1 MAITIP
7 ILTTFN
13 GRGVDRG
20 IAQFK
25 SLGTKGQKAGFLI
38 RKAAIPAA
46 AALGGL
52 ALGAKAAVSAASDLG
67 EETSKSEAIF
77 GKTAATVQKFAGE
90 QGAAFGLSKTAA
102 LDAANSMAVY
112 GKAAGL
118 TGSELGTFSTD
129 LVKLSGDLASF
140 SNVDVQTAA
149 DALKSGLA
157 GESEPLKKFGIL
169 MNDATLKATALKM
182 GIIKTTK
189 QALTPQQKVLAANR
203 LIFEQTTDAQGDA
216 ARTSGSFANRQ
227 RQLTATLENM
237 KAELGTALLP
247 IVEKFAGWLTKVA
260 GFLAKNTGLVKAGAV
275 AIGALSA
282 GILVLNAVM
291 KIQNAIMLASPF
303 AWIALA
309 IAGVTIAVITLYKKS
324 ETFRTIVQKAWA
336 GVKAAVK
343 AVVDFFDGPVKA
355 AWKVIENTIKTIAAL
370 VKGDFSGAWDAF
382 KGVVKGVIDWVKE
395 TLIALPA
402 TILTL
407 AGDIGLAILNGIKN
421 GVTGLAT
428 TIWETIKG
436 LPGYLT
442 EKAAGWAS
450 SLKGIGTS
458 ILNWIKENVTGLAGK
473 IWGQI
478 KGFAKALADK
488 VGEKASN
495 IKGIG
500 SSIIGW
506 IGDGIKSAATSLGGI
521 VKSAINTVID
531 GLNTGISG
539 LNSAIDLLNK
549 VNPFEDVPNIPTIPK
564 LAKGGIVTRPTLA
577 LIGEA
582 GPEAVIPLNSRHG
595 FGRSQ
600 NITINVQAGLVSSPD
615 QVGQQIIEAIQRAQR
630 RSGPAFMPA

>member
-13 GRGVDRG
+13 GRGLDRG

-25 SLGTKGQKAGFLI
+25 SLETKGQKANFLL

-182 GIIKTTK
+182 GLIKTTK
-189 QALTPQQKVLAANR
+189 DALTPQQKVLAANR

-260 GFLAKNTGLVKAGAV
+260 GFLANNTGLVKAAAA
-275 AIGALSA
+275 AIGVLAAGVLAANAAVKVLTVTQNLSN
-282 GILVLNAVM
+282 GVTKLFTGSTKGLNAALRANPIGLVVTALGLL
-291 KIQNAIMLASPF
+291 IPAIKLA
-303 AWIALA
+303 
-309 IAGVTIAVITLYKKS
+309 YDKS
-324 ETFRTIVQKAWA
+324 ETFRGAVDTLFSALK
-336 GVKAAVK
+336 GVWDFLSPIAETAFNGLKAAFGAIRDVADSLSTKVQAAWDVIKPVVNFMKPILSTAFNGLKTAFNVLFDPIEKVK
-343 AVVDFFDGPVKA
+343 TALAVIDPIISPILTALKGVGKA
-355 AWKVIENTIKTIAAL
+355 A
-370 VKGDFSGAWDAF
+370 FSGLETAFGALGKVFGAAASALERVKSAWEWIKQNIQGSGKNPFAP
-382 KGVVKGVIDWVKE
+382 GG
-395 TLIALPA
+395 
-402 TILTL
+402 TL
-407 AGDIGLAILNGIKN
+407 AGSVGSRSMALMPAN
-421 GVTGLAT
+421 VSAASA
-428 TIWETIKG
+428 
-436 LPGYLT
+436 PA
-442 EKAAGWAS
+442 AAGM
-450 SLKGIGTS
+450 
-458 ILNWIKENVTGLAGK
+458 V
-473 IWGQI
+473 
-478 KGFAKALADK
+478 
-488 VGEKASN
+488 V
-495 IKGIG
+495 
-500 SSIIGW
+500 
-506 IGDGIKSAATSLGGI
+506 
-521 VKSAINTVID
+521 
-531 GLNTGISG
+531 
-539 LNSAIDLLNK
+539 
-549 VNPFEDVPNIPTIPK
+549 
-564 LAKGGIVTRPTLA
+564 
-577 LIGEA
+577 
-582 GPEAVIPLNSRHG
+582 
-595 FGRSQ
+595 
-600 NITINVQAGLVSSPD
+600 NVQIDAGLVSTPD

-630 RSGPAFMPA
+630 KSGPAFVAA

>member
-13 GRGVDRG
+13 GRGIDRSV
-20 IAQFK
+20 AQFK
-25 SLGTKGQKAGFLI
+25 SLETKGQKANFLL

-169 MNDATLKATALKM
+169 MNDATLKATALRM
-182 GIIKTTK
+182 GLIKTTK
-189 QALTPQQKVLAANR
+189 NALTPQQKVLAANR

-216 ARTSGSFANRQ
+216 ARTSGSFANKQ

-237 KAELGTALLP
+237 KAELGQALLP

-260 GFLAKNTGLVKAGAV
+260 GFLAQNTGLLKVAAV

-282 GILVLNAVM
+282 AILILNAVM
-291 KIQNAIMLASPF
+291 KIQNAIMLASPW

-309 IAGVTIAVITLYKKS
+309 IAGVVTAVIAVEAKFGIFSK
-324 ETFRTIVQKAWA
+324 TFRALWDYIGPITSTALDGLKLAFEAVKGALQSVKDVLDPFWA
-336 GVKAAVK
+336 AIKPAVNFMAGKSSAVFDGLKRAFNLIFNPIEKVKTVISVVSSVGGPIIDALQAVKNTAFDGLKAAFNVLK
-343 AVVDFFDGPVKA
+343 SPIQLVA
-355 AWKVIENTIKTIAAL
+355 AAL
-370 VKGDFSGAWDAF
+370 
-382 KGVVKGVIDWVKE
+382 E
-395 TLIALPA
+395 R
-402 TILTL
+402 
-407 AGDIGLAILNGIKN
+407 
-421 GVTGLAT
+421 
-428 TIWETIKG
+428 
-436 LPGYLT
+436 
-442 EKAAGWAS
+442 
-450 SLKGIGTS
+450 
-458 ILNWIKENVTGLAGK
+458 
-473 IWGQI
+473 
-478 KGFAKALADK
+478 
-488 VGEKASN
+488 
-495 IKGIG
+495 
-500 SSIIGW
+500 
-506 IGDGIKSAATSLGGI
+506 IKSAWN
-521 VKSAINTVID
+521 AISGVWDKIT
-531 GLNTGISG
+531 GGISG
-539 LNSAIDLLNK
+539 TAPTVHPITGQPIRRSAAI
-549 VNPFEDVPNIPTIPK
+549 VPSNIAMTRMGTIPT
-564 LAKGGIVTRPTLA
+564 VQ
-577 LIGEA
+577 
-582 GPEAVIPLNSRHG
+582 V
-595 FGRSQ
+595 
-600 NITINVQAGLVSSPD
+600 NVQAGLVSSPD

-630 RSGPAFMPA
+630 RSGPAFLPA

>member
-13 GRGVDRG
+13 GRGLDRG

-25 SLGTKGQKAGFLI
+25 SLETKGQKANFLL

-52 ALGAKAAVSAASDLG
+52 AIGAKAAVAAASDLG

-182 GIIKTTK
+182 GLIKTTK
-189 QALTPQQKVLAANR
+189 DALTPQQKVLAANR

-260 GFLAKNTGLVKAGAV
+260 GFLANNTGLVKAAAA
-275 AIGALSA
+275 AIGVLAAGVLAANAAVKVWTVTQNLSN
-282 GILVLNAVM
+282 GVTKLFTGSTKGLNAALRANPIGLVVTALGLL
-291 KIQNAIMLASPF
+291 IPAIKLA
-303 AWIALA
+303 
-309 IAGVTIAVITLYKKS
+309 YDKS
-324 ETFRTIVQKAWA
+324 ETFRGAVDTLFSALK
-336 GVKAAVK
+336 GVWDFLSPIAETAFNGLKAAFGAIRDVADSLSTKVQAAWDVIKPVVNFMKPILSTAFNGLKTAFNVLFDPIEKVK
-343 AVVDFFDGPVKA
+343 TALAVIDPIISPILTALKGVSKA
-355 AWKVIENTIKTIAAL
+355 A
-370 VKGDFSGAWDAF
+370 FSGLETAFGALGKVFGAAASALERVKSAWEWIKQNIQGSGKNPFAP
-382 KGVVKGVIDWVKE
+382 GG
-395 TLIALPA
+395 
-402 TILTL
+402 TL
-407 AGDIGLAILNGIKN
+407 AGSVGSRSMALMPAN
-421 GVTGLAT
+421 VSAASA
-428 TIWETIKG
+428 
-436 LPGYLT
+436 PA
-442 EKAAGWAS
+442 AAGM
-450 SLKGIGTS
+450 
-458 ILNWIKENVTGLAGK
+458 V
-473 IWGQI
+473 
-478 KGFAKALADK
+478 
-488 VGEKASN
+488 V
-495 IKGIG
+495 
-500 SSIIGW
+500 
-506 IGDGIKSAATSLGGI
+506 
-521 VKSAINTVID
+521 
-531 GLNTGISG
+531 
-539 LNSAIDLLNK
+539 
-549 VNPFEDVPNIPTIPK
+549 
-564 LAKGGIVTRPTLA
+564 
-577 LIGEA
+577 
-582 GPEAVIPLNSRHG
+582 
-595 FGRSQ
+595 
-600 NITINVQAGLVSSPD
+600 NVQIDAGLVSTPD

-630 RSGPAFMPA
+630 KSGPAFVAA

>member
-13 GRGVDRG
+13 GRGLDRG

-25 SLGTKGQKAGFLI
+25 SLETKGQKANFLL

-52 ALGAKAAVSAASDLG
+52 AIGAKAAVAAASDLG

-182 GIIKTTK
+182 GLIKTTK
-189 QALTPQQKVLAANR
+189 DALTPQQKVLAANR

-260 GFLAKNTGLVKAGAV
+260 GFLANNTGLVKAAAA
-275 AIGALSA
+275 AIGVLAAGVLAANAAVKVWTVTQNLSN
-282 GILVLNAVM
+282 GVTKLFTGSTKGLNAALRANPIGLVVTALGLL
-291 KIQNAIMLASPF
+291 IPAIKLA
-303 AWIALA
+303 
-309 IAGVTIAVITLYKKS
+309 YDKS
-324 ETFRTIVQKAWA
+324 ETFRGAVDTLFSALK
-336 GVKAAVK
+336 GVWDFLSPIAETAFNGLKAAFGAIRDVADSLSTKVQAAWDVIKPVVNFMKPILSTAFNGLKTAFNVLFDPIEKVK
-343 AVVDFFDGPVKA
+343 TALAVIDPIISPILTALKGVGKA
-355 AWKVIENTIKTIAAL
+355 A
-370 VKGDFSGAWDAF
+370 FSGLETAFGALGKVFGAAASALERVKSAWEWIKQNIQGSGKNPFAP
-382 KGVVKGVIDWVKE
+382 GG
-395 TLIALPA
+395 
-402 TILTL
+402 TL
-407 AGDIGLAILNGIKN
+407 AGSVGSRSMALMPAN
-421 GVTGLAT
+421 VSAASA
-428 TIWETIKG
+428 
-436 LPGYLT
+436 PA
-442 EKAAGWAS
+442 AAGM
-450 SLKGIGTS
+450 
-458 ILNWIKENVTGLAGK
+458 V
-473 IWGQI
+473 
-478 KGFAKALADK
+478 
-488 VGEKASN
+488 V
-495 IKGIG
+495 
-500 SSIIGW
+500 
-506 IGDGIKSAATSLGGI
+506 
-521 VKSAINTVID
+521 
-531 GLNTGISG
+531 
-539 LNSAIDLLNK
+539 
-549 VNPFEDVPNIPTIPK
+549 
-564 LAKGGIVTRPTLA
+564 
-577 LIGEA
+577 
-582 GPEAVIPLNSRHG
+582 
-595 FGRSQ
+595 
-600 NITINVQAGLVSSPD
+600 NVQIDAGLVSTPD

-630 RSGPAFMPA
+630 KSGPAFVAA

>member
-13 GRGVDRG
+13 GRGLDRG

-25 SLGTKGQKAGFLI
+25 SLETKGQKANFLL

-52 ALGAKAAVSAASDLG
+52 AVGAKAAVAAASDLG

-182 GIIKTTK
+182 GLIKTTK
-189 QALTPQQKVLAANR
+189 DALTPQQKVLAANR

-260 GFLAKNTGLVKAGAV
+260 GFLANNTGLVKAAAA
-275 AIGALSA
+275 AIGVLAAGVLAANAAVKVWTVTQNLSN
-282 GILVLNAVM
+282 GVTKLFTGSTKGLNAALRANPIGLVVTALGLL
-291 KIQNAIMLASPF
+291 IPAIKLA
-303 AWIALA
+303 
-309 IAGVTIAVITLYKKS
+309 YDKS
-324 ETFRTIVQKAWA
+324 ETFRGAVDTLFSALK
-336 GVKAAVK
+336 GVWDFLSPIAETAFNGLKAAFGAIRDVADSLSTK
-343 AVVDFFDGPVKA
+343 VKA
-355 AWKVIENTIKTIAAL
+355 AWDVIKPVVNFMKPILSTAFNGLKTAFNVLFNPIEKVKTAISVVSSVGGPIIEALKKVGSAA
-370 VKGDFSGAWDAF
+370 FN
-382 KGVVKGVIDWVKE
+382 
-395 TLIALPA
+395 
-402 TILTL
+402 
-407 AGDIGLAILNGIKN
+407 GL
-421 GVTGLAT
+421 
-428 TIWETIKG
+428 
-436 LPGYLT
+436 
-442 EKAAGWAS
+442 KAAFNVLLTPVRLVAS
-450 SLKGIGTS
+450 
-458 ILNWIKENVTGLAGK
+458 
-473 IWGQI
+473 
-478 KGFAKALADK
+478 AL
-488 VGEKASN
+488 ER
-495 IKGIG
+495 
-500 SSIIGW
+500 
-506 IGDGIKSAATSLGGI
+506 IKSAWQA
-521 VKSAINTVID
+521 
-531 GLNTGISG
+531 ISG
-539 LNSAIDLLNK
+539 VWSSITGAISGTAPQFHPITGQPIRRSAALM
-549 VNPFEDVPNIPTIPK
+549 PAS
-564 LAKGGIVTRPTLA
+564 LASATA
-577 LIGEA
+577 Q
-582 GPEAVIPLNSRHG
+582 SRG
-595 FGRSQ
+595 MVV
-600 NITINVQAGLVSSPD
+600 NVQIDAGLVSTPD

-630 RSGPAFMPA
+630 KSGPAFVAA

>member
-13 GRGVDRG
+13 GRGLDRG

-25 SLGTKGQKAGFLI
+25 SLETKGQKANFLL

-182 GIIKTTK
+182 GLIKTTK
-189 QALTPQQKVLAANR
+189 DALTPQQKVLAANR

-260 GFLAKNTGLVKAGAV
+260 GFLANNTGLVKAAAA
-275 AIGALSA
+275 AIGVLAAGVLAANAAVKVWTVTQNLSN
-282 GILVLNAVM
+282 GVTKLFTGSTKGLNAALRANPIGLVVTALGLL
-291 KIQNAIMLASPF
+291 IPAIKLA
-303 AWIALA
+303 
-309 IAGVTIAVITLYKKS
+309 YDKS
-324 ETFRTIVQKAWA
+324 ETFRGAVDTLFSALK
-336 GVKAAVK
+336 GVWDFLSPIAETAFNGLKAAFGAIRDVADSLSTKVQAAWDVIKPVVNFMKPILSTAFNGLKTAFNVLFDPIEKVK
-343 AVVDFFDGPVKA
+343 TALAVIDPIISPILTALKGVGKA
-355 AWKVIENTIKTIAAL
+355 A
-370 VKGDFSGAWDAF
+370 FSGLETAFGALGKVFGAAASALERVKSAWEWIKQNIQGSGKNPFAP
-382 KGVVKGVIDWVKE
+382 GG
-395 TLIALPA
+395 
-402 TILTL
+402 TL
-407 AGDIGLAILNGIKN
+407 AGSVGSRSMALMPAN
-421 GVTGLAT
+421 VSAASA
-428 TIWETIKG
+428 
-436 LPGYLT
+436 PA
-442 EKAAGWAS
+442 AAGM
-450 SLKGIGTS
+450 
-458 ILNWIKENVTGLAGK
+458 V
-473 IWGQI
+473 
-478 KGFAKALADK
+478 
-488 VGEKASN
+488 V
-495 IKGIG
+495 
-500 SSIIGW
+500 
-506 IGDGIKSAATSLGGI
+506 
-521 VKSAINTVID
+521 
-531 GLNTGISG
+531 
-539 LNSAIDLLNK
+539 
-549 VNPFEDVPNIPTIPK
+549 
-564 LAKGGIVTRPTLA
+564 
-577 LIGEA
+577 
-582 GPEAVIPLNSRHG
+582 
-595 FGRSQ
+595 
-600 NITINVQAGLVSSPD
+600 NVQIDAGLVSTPD

-630 RSGPAFMPA
+630 KSGPAFVAA

>member
-13 GRGVDRG
+13 GRGLDRG

-25 SLGTKGQKAGFLI
+25 SLETKGQKANFLL

-275 AIGALSA
+275 AIGVLAAGVLAANAAVKVWTVTQNLSNGA
-282 GILVLNAVM
+282 TKLFTGSTKGLNAALRANPIGLVVTALGLL
-291 KIQNAIMLASPF
+291 IPAIKLA
-303 AWIALA
+303 
-309 IAGVTIAVITLYKKS
+309 YDKS
-324 ETFRTIVQKAWA
+324 ETFRGAVDTLFSALK
-336 GVKAAVK
+336 GVWDFLSPIAETAFNGLKAAFGAIRDVADSLSTNVQAAWDVIK
-343 AVVDFFDGPVKA
+343 PVVDFMKPILSTAFNGLKTAFGFLIDPIQKVETAIGVVSSVGGPIIETLKKVGGKA
-355 AWKVIENTIKTIAAL
+355 
-370 VKGDFSGAWDAF
+370 FSGLRSAF
-382 KGVVKGVIDWVKE
+382 NVLLTPVRLVAS
-395 TLIALPA
+395 AL
-402 TILTL
+402 
-407 AGDIGLAILNGIKN
+407 
-421 GVTGLAT
+421 
-428 TIWETIKG
+428 ER
-436 LPGYLT
+436 
-442 EKAAGWAS
+442 
-450 SLKGIGTS
+450 
-458 ILNWIKENVTGLAGK
+458 
-473 IWGQI
+473 
-478 KGFAKALADK
+478 
-488 VGEKASN
+488 
-495 IKGIG
+495 
-500 SSIIGW
+500 
-506 IGDGIKSAATSLGGI
+506 IKSAWN
-521 VKSAINTVID
+521 AISGVWSTIT
-531 GLNTGISG
+531 GGISG
-539 LNSAIDLLNK
+539 AAPSVHPITGQPITRSMALVPSNVGSATASNRGM
-549 VNPFEDVPNIPTIPK
+549 VV
-564 LAKGGIVTRPTLA
+564 
-577 LIGEA
+577 
-582 GPEAVIPLNSRHG
+582 
-595 FGRSQ
+595 
-600 NITINVQAGLVSSPD
+600 NVQVDAGLVSTPD

-630 RSGPAFMPA
+630 KSGPAFVAA

>member
-13 GRGVDRG
+13 GRGLDRG

-25 SLGTKGQKAGFLI
+25 SLETKGQKANFLL

-52 ALGAKAAVSAASDLG
+52 ALGAKAAVAAASDLG

-182 GIIKTTK
+182 GLIKTTK
-189 QALTPQQKVLAANR
+189 DALTPQQKVLAANR

-260 GFLAKNTGLVKAGAV
+260 GFLANNTGLVKAAAA
-275 AIGALSA
+275 AIG
-282 GILVLNAVM
+282 VLA
-291 KIQNAIMLASPF
+291 
-303 AWIALA
+303 
-309 IAGVTIAVITLYKKS
+309 AGVLA
-324 ETFRTIVQKAWA
+324 AN
-336 GVKAAVK
+336 AAVK
-343 AVVDFFDGPVKA
+343 VWTVTQNLSNGVTKLFTGSTKGLNAALRANPIGLVVTALGLLIPAIKLAYDRSESFRGAVDTLFSALKGVWDFLSPIAETAFNGLKAAFGAIRDVADSLSTKVKA
-355 AWKVIENTIKTIAAL
+355 AWDVIKPVVNFMKPILSTAFNGLKTAFNVLFNPIEKVKTAISVVSSVGGPIIEALKKVGSAA
-370 VKGDFSGAWDAF
+370 F
-382 KGVVKGVIDWVKE
+382 
-395 TLIALPA
+395 
-402 TILTL
+402 
-407 AGDIGLAILNGIKN
+407 NG
-421 GVTGLAT
+421 
-428 TIWETIKG
+428 
-436 LPGYLT
+436 
-442 EKAAGWAS
+442 
-450 SLKGIGTS
+450 LKGAFN
-458 ILNWIKENVTGLAGK
+458 ILLTPVRLVAS
-473 IWGQI
+473 
-478 KGFAKALADK
+478 AL
-488 VGEKASN
+488 ER
-495 IKGIG
+495 
-500 SSIIGW
+500 
-506 IGDGIKSAATSLGGI
+506 IKSAWEA
-521 VKSAINTVID
+521 
-531 GLNTGISG
+531 ISG
-539 LNSAIDLLNK
+539 VWSSITGAISGTAPQFHPITGQPIRRSAALMPAN
-549 VNPFEDVPNIPTIPK
+549 
-564 LAKGGIVTRPTLA
+564 LASATA
-577 LIGEA
+577 Q
-582 GPEAVIPLNSRHG
+582 SRG
-595 FGRSQ
+595 MVV
-600 NITINVQAGLVSSPD
+600 NVQIDAGLVSTPD

-630 RSGPAFMPA
+630 KSGPAFVAA